1 MSCRVAC
8 QREPEPMPHH
18 VVLAPGLPPGFGVC
32 PICKW
37 LVSVED
43 WAADA
48 PCPGPVVIQQTAA
61 GCPVVLPMA
70 ARPDPDGER
79 LTDRSPVGVAPSRA
93 DAADAERERMVAQ
106 IQRCA
111 RHQL

>member
-48 PCPGPVVIQQTAA
+48 PCPGPTIE
-61 GCPVVLPMA
+61 GCPVASPIPAL
-70 ARPDPDGER
+70 PDPDGER
-79 LTDRSPVGVAPSRA
+79 LTDGSPVRVAPSRA
-93 DAADAERERMVAQ
+93 DAAAAERERTVAMLA
-106 IQRCA
+106 RCA
-111 RHQL
+111 RFQR